1 MKRQNKFN
9 YGLKRFFKAAWA
21 FLKKIWQNP
30 QGRTGIIM
38 IACLGVI
45 AILAPVIAPY
55 NPYDVALRDD
65 KGLAPSAQHLLGTSI
80 TTGQDVFSML
90 LYGTRVSLCIGQ
102 LPAL

>member
-65 KGLAPSAQHLLGTSI
+65 KGLAPSAQHLLGC
-80 TTGQDVFSML
+80 L
-90 LYGTRVSLCIGQ
+90 LYTSRCV
-102 LPAL
+102 